1 MLDARKID
9 AAVSAVERFKSRV
22 DRYADAVGTPET
34 YDKKA
39 KKLRKQIEQGVGISA
54 ASREKDI
61 KYLEDQ
67 IRHAE
72 EMAAALRKR
81 QQGRS
86 DAEEQQESKSRSKE
100 TTHNK
105 ETRQTKDGEKHVVE
119 TKQTSEPQQD
129 DPPDPEAKAASG
141 ESKAAVN
148 ALKTKIAQDK
158 KEERYAQRDDAMKPD
173 PNMSA
178 EKMDKMVSTTEKLVK
193 RMDAYDARNRSDA
206 EITVAKAKQMVKDGY
221 WEVEYG
227 ELKPGGRVEF
237 INHQSSGAKKR
248 FQIRLADSVRGDDY
262 GHPIA
267 SGFRTQEQ
275 ERRSDDTVTQEEK
288 NIHHTITKHQQDE
301 RAEDDEEEDAE
312 GGDQPR
318 KDAKKK

>member
-1 MLDARKID
+1 MTLDAKKID

-22 DRYADAVGTPET
+22 DRYADAADYESSEGN
-34 YDKKA
+34 
-39 KKLRKQIEQGVGISA
+39 RC
-54 ASREKDI
+54 
-61 KYLEDQ
+61 
-67 IRHAE
+67 
-72 EMAAALRKR
+72 
-81 QQGRS
+81 S

-119 TKQTSEPQQD
+119 TKQTSEPQAED
-129 DPPDPEAKAASG
+129 KPDPAAKAQSG

-158 KEERYAQRDDAMKPD
+158 KEERYAKRDDAMKPD

-193 RMDAYDARNRSDA
+193 RMDAYEARCRS
-206 EITVAKAKQMVKDGY
+206 
-221 WEVEYG
+221 
-227 ELKPGGRVEF
+227 
-237 INHQSSGAKKR
+237 
-248 FQIRLADSVRGDDY
+248 DDY

-275 ERRSDDTVTQEEK
+275 ERRSDDTVTQEE
-288 NIHHTITKHQQDE
+288 IHHTIAKHQRDE
-301 RAEDDEEEDAE
+301 RAEDDEESDAK
-312 GGDQPR
+312 GGDNPR
-318 KDAKKK
+318 KDAEKRADADKENTPEWEREWARLERLYDQVEDSGDSKKILEVAKQMKAHIRKQQATGGNKVSMFE

>member
-1 MLDARKID
+1 MLDAKKID

-22 DRYADAVGTPET
+22 DRYADAGFGEYGGKVTRQVEGARAFQEGKPLDSCPWKLPE
-34 YDKKA
+34 DRKKWEQGWKKA
-39 KKLRKQIEQGVGISA
+39 Q
-54 ASREKDI
+54 
-61 KYLEDQ
+61 
-67 IRHAE
+67 AE
-72 EMAAALRKR
+72 
-81 QQGRS
+81 GRS

-105 ETRQTKDGEKHVVE
+105 ETRQSKDGEKHVVE

-158 KEERYAQRDDAMKPD
+158 KEERYAKREDAMKPD

-178 EKMDKMVSTTEKLVK
+178 EKMDKMVSTTEKLVS
-193 RMDAYDARNRSDA
+193 RMDAYDARNRS
-206 EITVAKAKQMVKDGY
+206 
-221 WEVEYG
+221 
-227 ELKPGGRVEF
+227 
-237 INHQSSGAKKR
+237 
-248 FQIRLADSVRGDDY
+248 DDY

-275 ERRSDDTVTQEEK
+275 ERRSDSDEAEIARLKRLLKEEFSRLSNPQKESILADIKRLEKKSSRSDDTVTQEEK

-301 RAEDDEEEDAE
+301 KEDDEESDAK
-312 GGDQPR
+312 GGDNPR
-318 KDAKKK
+318 KDAKKR